1 MKKIYS
7 ILLTAAVA
15 LAAFAACTRDYVA
28 GPMARNLTVGA
39 TAEQIAADG
48 NSFTAEVTADG
59 AWVANAPEWISVEP
73 AYGQG
78 NETVKITV
86 APNDGAERSGKVGF
100 YSAVGAVGSTD
111 ITLEAE
117 PLVELTV
124 TQAAGQG
131 QGDETPTISIADYLA
146 LGENTGEYLI
156 TGAITRI
163 VNTTYGNFDLT
174 DETGTVYVYGLLNE
188 KLEDKVCFK
197 AKELAMGDVLTVK
210 VNNLQ
215 LYNGSTWEI
224 VNAVYVSH
232 SKSLIALEEDSV
244 TLPKEGQDFSVKA
257 EVKGADVKVDYDADW
272 ISYKGAEKDGEN
284 VTLNFSATENAG
296 MGRVAVMSI
305 STTTAKGESSEVE
318 FTVNQEGNIAT
329 VSVADF
335 LAAEES
341 DSAVYELVG
350 TIGGRINTT
359 FGNFDLTDAS
369 GTVYVYGLTAT
380 ELGYGANNDKSFAS
394 LGLKDGDLI
403 KIRGYRS
410 SHEGKPQV
418 KSAWFIE
425 KLADG
430 PKAVTVAE
438 FLAAEESET
447 QVYILEGTIGGK
459 IDGTYGNFDLSDET
473 GTVFV
478 YGLTATEL
486 GYGAKN
492 DKSYASL
499 GLKAGDKIKMKGYRS
514 SHNGKTQVKS
524 GWFLEK
530 FEPVIPDDGTVTV
543 TDAKL
548 PTAYPAEE
556 TVITEGAYDFYI
568 LNVANFG
575 NGVQFK
581 KNGSYVANK
590 TAMPSEI
597 KTITLTCHPAKSY
610 YQDNLTVYAGTA
622 EKPEGTALTGTLD
635 ESGKV
640 ETFAVPAGCTYFR
653 IYNGSGYAVYLE
665 SIKVTL

>member
-15 LAAFAACTRDYVA
+15 LATFAACTRDYVA

-48 NSFTAEVTADG
+48 SSFTAEVTADG

-284 VTLNFSATENAG
+284 VTLN
-296 MGRVAVMSI
+296 
-305 STTTAKGESSEVE
+305 
-318 FTVNQEGNIAT
+318 
-329 VSVADF
+329 
-335 LAAEES
+335 
-341 DSAVYELVG
+341 
-350 TIGGRINTT
+350 
-359 FGNFDLTDAS
+359 
-369 GTVYVYGLTAT
+369 
-380 ELGYGANNDKSFAS
+380 
-394 LGLKDGDLI
+394 
-403 KIRGYRS
+403 
-410 SHEGKPQV
+410 
-418 KSAWFIE
+418 
-425 KLADG
+425 
-430 PKAVTVAE
+430 
-438 FLAAEESET
+438 
-447 QVYILEGTIGGK
+447 
-459 IDGTYGNFDLSDET
+459 
-473 GTVFV
+473 
-478 YGLTATEL
+478 
-486 GYGAKN
+486 
-492 DKSYASL
+492 
-499 GLKAGDKIKMKGYRS
+499 
-514 SHNGKTQVKS
+514 
-524 GWFLEK
+524 
-530 FEPVIPDDGTVTV
+530 
-543 TDAKL
+543 
-548 PTAYPAEE
+548 
-556 TVITEGAYDFYI
+556 
-568 LNVANFG
+568 
-575 NGVQFK
+575 
-581 KNGSYVANK
+581 
-590 TAMPSEI
+590 
-597 KTITLTCHPAKSY
+597 
-610 YQDNLTVYAGTA
+610 
-622 EKPEGTALTGTLD
+622 
-635 ESGKV
+635 
-640 ETFAVPAGCTYFR
+640 
-653 IYNGSGYAVYLE
+653 
-665 SIKVTL
+665 